1 MGELTLSQAQAEMRR
16 GYLCG
21 APGVLVSG
29 IVWLVAGTVA
39 ALRSPQAA
47 VLALL
52 AGGVVIH
59 PVGVLLTKALGRSG
73 SHSAPNPLG
82 RLAAEGTFWLL
93 AGIAVACG
101 VSLLRLE
108 WFFPAMLLVVG
119 GRYLTFQTLY
129 GLRLYWLLGG
139 LFCAAG
145 LALALARAGA
155 PAAALAGGGIELLF
169 AALLL
174 GQAKRDAD

>member
-1 MGELTLSQAQAEMRR
+1 MSEQTFAQAQAEMRR

-29 IVWLVAGTVA
+29 IAWLVAGAVA
-39 ALRSPQAA
+39 ALHSPQAA

-52 AGGVVIH
+52 AGGALIH
-59 PVGVLLTKALGRSG
+59 PVGVLLTRALGRSG
-73 SHSAPNPLG
+73 SLSAHNPLG

-93 AGIAVACG
+93 AGIAVAYG
-101 VSLLRLE
+101 VHLLRLD
-108 WFFPAMLLVVG
+108 WFFPAMMLVVG

-129 GLRLYWLLGG
+129 GLRTYWVLGG
-139 LFCAAG
+139 VFCAAG

-155 PAAALAGGGIELLF
+155 PVAALAGGGIELLF
-169 AALLL
+169 AALLF
-174 GQAKRDAD
+174 GQTKRSAD